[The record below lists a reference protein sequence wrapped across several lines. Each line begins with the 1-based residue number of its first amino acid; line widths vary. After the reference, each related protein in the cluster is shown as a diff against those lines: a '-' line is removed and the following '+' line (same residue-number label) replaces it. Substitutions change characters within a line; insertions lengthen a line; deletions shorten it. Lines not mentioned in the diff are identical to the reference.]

1 MENIQP
7 FLISLGLL
15 SIGGIGL
22 IFYKDKE
29 FGLSLKTDD
38 TLEEDNAK
46 NDTPEENTEE
56 TLLVKESKK
65 NNKKRQSRS
74 TTISNK
80 KKTNQHK
87 NTKRNR
93 VMS

>member
-1 MENIQP
+1 MENLQP

-15 SIGGIGL
+15 SVGGIGL

-38 TLEEDNAK
+38 TIDEDVIK
-46 NDTPEENTEE
+46 NDYQEENTEE
-56 TLLVKESKK
+56 TFIVKDTKK
-65 NNKKRQSRS
+65 NNKKRPSRS
-74 TTISNK
+74 TTLSNK

-93 VMS
+93 IMS

>member
-1 MENIQP
+1 MENLQP

-15 SIGGIGL
+15 SVGGIGL

-38 TLEEDNAK
+38 TIDEDDIK
-46 NDTPEENTEE
+46 NDYQEENTEE
-56 TLLVKESKK
+56 TFIVKDKKK
-65 NNKKRQSRS
+65 NNKKRPSRS
-74 TTISNK
+74 TTLSNK

-93 VMS
+93 IMS

>member
-1 MENIQP
+1 MENLQP

-15 SIGGIGL
+15 SVGGIGL

-38 TLEEDNAK
+38 TLDEDEDK
-46 NDTPEENTEE
+46 NDTPEENKEE
-56 TLLVKESKK
+56 TKK
-65 NNKKRQSRS
+65 TIKKRQSRS
-74 TTISNK
+74 TTLTNK

-93 VMS
+93 VMG

>member
-1 MENIQP
+1 MENLQP

-15 SIGGIGL
+15 SVGGIGL

-38 TLEEDNAK
+38 TLDEDEEK
-46 NDTPEENTEE
+46 NDSNEENTEE
-56 TLLVKESKK
+56 TIIVKDSKK

-74 TTISNK
+74 TTLSNK

-93 VMS
+93 IIS